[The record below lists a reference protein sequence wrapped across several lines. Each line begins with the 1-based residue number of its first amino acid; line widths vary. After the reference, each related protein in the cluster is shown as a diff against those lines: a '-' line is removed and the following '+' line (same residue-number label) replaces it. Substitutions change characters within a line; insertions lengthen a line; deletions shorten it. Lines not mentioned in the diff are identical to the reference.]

1 MRIQNCGVLL
11 TGASG
16 GIGRALALELA
27 RRQCRMVLVARRE
40 AELLSVAEEVRACG
54 GQVMVLPGNVADA
67 KSQEEVAR
75 KAAPFLAPWRVVLA
89 NAGVGFHGAALE
101 CSSDAW
107 ERVMQVNLHGAIAT
121 LRAAYP
127 WLQRPGVLGVMSSL
141 SALIPYRGGA
151 VYAASKAG
159 LNAFLR
165 CLRLEAARDQMVV
178 GWLCPGPVA
187 TPMIV
192 EGVPLKK
199 LPPLA
204 RMTVPVLSPQRVAR
218 AFLRLLERGGGE
230 KVIPLQAAF
239 FASFYRHFPR
249 TAEKVLRLFGAGE
262 V

>member
-1 MRIQNCGVLL
+1 
-11 TGASG
+11 
-16 GIGRALALELA
+16 
-27 RRQCRMVLVARRE
+27 MVLVARRE
-40 AELLSVAEEVRACG
+40 AELLSVAEEVSTHG
-54 GQVMVLPGNVADA
+54 GQVMVLPGDVADA
-67 KSQEEVAR
+67 TSLEEVAR

-101 CSSDAW
+101 CPPDAW
-107 ERVMQVNLHGAIAT
+107 NRVMQVNLQGAVTT
-121 LRAAYP
+121 LRVAYP
-127 WLQRPGVLGVMSSL
+127 WLERPGVLGVMSSL

-165 CLRLEAARDQMVV
+165 CLRLEATRDQMVV

-204 RMTVPVLSPQRVAR
+204 RITVPVLSPERVAR

-230 KVIPLQAAF
+230 KVIPIQAAF
-239 FASFYRHFPR
+239 FASFYRHFPG
-249 TAEKVLRLFGAGE
+249 TAEMILRLFGAGK